1 MVTVHEILSLEDPGA
16 RLFARLT
23 EAQLR
28 GVGATAG
35 AAGGAAGAAAAA
47 PKGAAAPGLFIAE
60 SPNVILRGLENGYE
74 PVAALCER
82 DQVPWLTDVLNRPAP
97 HMIAETSNHPD
108 QPAASNP
115 PAPPADRK
123 IPIYTAD
130 TQLLRH
136 MTGFALTRGVM
147 CAFRRRELH
156 SAEDICCRSGRPAT
170 RIAVLDGIVDSTNIG
185 AIFRSA
191 AALGFDAVLL
201 TRTCCDPLNRRVLR
215 VSMGAVLQVP
225 WTWLDFSRP
234 GSGTVSRP
242 AGSSSSVPEGSPSRS
257 SDPRLTSLSTCLHHM
272 GFKTVAMALRE
283 GARALDDPQ
292 IAHEARLAV
301 VFGNEGYGLSE
312 TDIDEADYVVCI
324 PMSHGVDS
332 LNVAHTASIAFW
344 QLRQR

>member
-1 MVTVHEILSLEDPGA
+1 MVTVHEIVSLEDPGA

-23 EAQLR
+23 EGQLR
-28 GVGATAG
+28 AVGG
-35 AAGGAAGAAAAA
+35 AAGGPAA
-47 PKGAAAPGLFIAE
+47 PTADACAPAPSAPPTAPLSASPPAGLFIAE
-60 SPNVILRGLENGYE
+60 SPYVIQRGLENGFV
-74 PVAALCER
+74 PFAALCEHS
-82 DQVPWLTDVLNRPAP
+82 QVAWMTQALEQCAVPGQPT
-97 HMIAETSNHPD
+97 ETSQPQKPLHLHQQNHSAD
-108 QPAASNP
+108 QQFPE
-115 PAPPADRK
+115 

-147 CAFRRRELH
+147 CAFRRPDLPA
-156 SAEDICCRSGRPAT
+156 AEDICRDAS

-201 TRTCCDPLNRRVLR
+201 TRTCCDPLNRRVAR

-225 WTWLDFSRP
+225 WTWLEFP
-234 GSGTVSRP
+234 GP
-242 AGSSSSVPEGSPSRS
+242 
-257 SDPRLTSLSTCLHHM
+257 TSISNSLRHM

-292 IAHEARLAV
+292 IMQEPRLAV
-301 VFGNEGYGLSE
+301 VFGNEGNGLSDR
-312 TDIDEADYVVCI
+312 DIDEADYVVCI

-332 LNVAHTASIAFW
+332 LNVAHTASISFW
-344 QLRQR
+344 QLRPR

>member
-28 GVGATAG
+28 GVGAAG
-35 AAGGAAGAAAAA
+35 GAGFGAAGAAVAA
-47 PKGAAAPGLFIAE
+47 PKGAAPPGLFIAE

-74 PVAALCER
+74 PVAALCEHN
-82 DQVPWLTDVLNRPAP
+82 QVAWMTQALEKSAAP
-97 HMIAETSNHPD
+97 GQLENE
-108 QPAASNP
+108 
-115 PAPPADRK
+115 

-170 RIAVLDGIVDSTNIG
+170 RIAVLDGIVDSTNVG

-225 WTWLDFSRP
+225 WTWLEFPRP
-234 GSGTVSRP
+234 GSSTVSRP
-242 AGSSSSVPEGSPSRS
+242 AGSSRLASSPGSGP
-257 SDPRLTSLSTCLHHM
+257 DPRLTSLSASLHHM

-292 IAHEARLAV
+292 IAQEARLAI

>member
-16 RLFARLT
+16 RLFTRLT

-28 GVGATAG
+28 GVGAAAGAAAG

-74 PVAALCER
+74 PVAALCEHN
-82 DQVPWLTDVLNRPAP
+82 QVAWITQALEKSAAP
-97 HMIAETSNHPD
+97 GQLE
-108 QPAASNP
+108 
-115 PAPPADRK
+115 K
-123 IPIYTAD
+123 EIPIYTAD

-147 CAFRRRELH
+147 CAFRRRELP

-170 RIAVLDGIVDSTNIG
+170 RVAVLDGIVDSTNVG

-225 WTWLDFSRP
+225 WTWLEFPRP
-234 GSGTVSRP
+234 GSSTVSRP
-242 AGSSSSVPEGSPSRS
+242 ASSPGSGSSP
-257 SDPRLTSLSTCLHHM
+257 DPRLTSLSSCLHHM
-272 GFKTVAMALRE
+272 GFKTVAMALRD

-292 IAHEARLAV
+292 IAQEARLAV